1 MAQSIKDAR
10 AAVLAERE
18 QIAASIRQMEGQLK
32 ELDSVLASLD
42 RLAGGAPAGTT
53 RARGATRGRAAT
65 RTSSNGRQAQAGRGG
80 RGPREGS
87 MASTIESYLQAQG
100 RKATH
105 MDQIMEHLEQAQ
117 RAPGGK
123 NPKGSLRTTLY
134 QLEKSGRIRNIGK
147 NRWRAG
153 GARRAKTESSSNGQ
167 S

>member
-1 MAQSIKDAR
+1 MPQSIKDAR

-18 QIAASIRQMEGQLK
+18 QIAASIRDLEGQLK
-32 ELDSVLASLD
+32 EIDSVLASLD
-42 RLAGGAPAGTT
+42 RIAGSAPAGART
-53 RARGATRGRAAT
+53 RRGTARRTAARPTSNGSQAKGRGR
-65 RTSSNGRQAQAGRGG
+65 
-80 RGPREGS
+80 RGPRAGS
-87 MASTIESYLQAQG
+87 MASTIESYLQEQG

-105 MDQIMEHLEQAQ
+105 MDQIMEHLEQAS

-134 QLEKSGRIRNIGK
+134 QLEKAGRIRNIGK

-153 GARRAKTESSSNGQ
+153 GTRRPKAAGSSNGQ